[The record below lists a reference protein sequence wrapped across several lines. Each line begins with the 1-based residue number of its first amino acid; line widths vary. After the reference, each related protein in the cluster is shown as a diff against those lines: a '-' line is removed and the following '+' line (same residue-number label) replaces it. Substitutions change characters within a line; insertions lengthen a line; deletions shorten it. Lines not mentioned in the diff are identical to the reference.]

1 MPAHG
6 NVLELIARSRK
17 KHINQEITVRRS
29 SFKENEVMK
38 HVTQWRE
45 FLAVI
50 VTVTASLTTE
60 QNLINRKEET
70 LHFSYH
76 STVTSNLTSL
86 IKCS

>member
-38 HVTQWRE
+38 HVTQ
-45 FLAVI
+45 
-50 VTVTASLTTE
+50 
-60 QNLINRKEET
+60 
-70 LHFSYH
+70 
-76 STVTSNLTSL
+76 
-86 IKCS
+86 